1 MQATE
6 TLSCT
11 NSTLHYLR
19 TAEDDIDVLCTSW
32 IANDAALGLVSQ
44 VLLQAHRD
52 MRYDVSLVELF
63 KIKEDAEARAAR
75 IHVAVDAIKVRLSQF
90 HPEEQLPNY
99 SSFIRRSRST

>member
-32 IANDAALGLVSQ
+32 IADDAALGLVSQ

-52 MRYDVSLVELF
+52 MRYDVALAELF
-63 KIKEDAEARAAR
+63 RIKEDVEASAAR
-75 IHVAVDAIKVRLSQF
+75 FRAAVDAIEVRLLQVF
-90 HPEEQLPNY
+90 PNLQLLD
-99 SSFIRRSRST
+99 